1 VGISSGGSTPE
12 RPFDFFRHVATY
24 LALAVALALGLH
36 VLAETSPQAARILG
50 RHAGLRLDR

>member
-12 RPFDFFRHVATY
+12 RPFDFFRHVVTY

-36 VLAETSPQAARILG
+36 VLAAASPQAARILG
-50 RHAGLRLDR
+50 GHAGQAR